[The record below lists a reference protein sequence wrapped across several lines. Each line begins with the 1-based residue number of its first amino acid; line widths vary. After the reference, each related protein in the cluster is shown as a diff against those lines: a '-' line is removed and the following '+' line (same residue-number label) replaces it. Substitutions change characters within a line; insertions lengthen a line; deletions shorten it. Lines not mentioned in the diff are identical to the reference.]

1 MRPSCTVMS
10 EMSDD
15 PEEHESEW
23 QRLDRASYE
32 ALPGILLVIA
42 ALGALLGVVLLVA
55 GETPGATAL
64 SAPLLFSALAIQL
77 RSKQGGWW
85 RA

>member
-1 MRPSCTVMS
+1 MRPSCTVVT
-10 EMSDD
+10 EMPDE
-15 PEEHESEW
+15 PEERESEW

-42 ALGALLGVVLLVA
+42 ALLALFSVVLLVA
-55 GETPGATAL
+55 GETQGITAL
-64 SAPLLFSALAIQL
+64 SGPLLFSGLAIQL

>member
-1 MRPSCTVMS
+1 MS
-10 EMSDD
+10 EMPDD
-15 PEEHESEW
+15 PEEHETGW

-42 ALGALLGVVLLVA
+42 ALGALLGVVLVLA
-55 GETPGATAL
+55 GETQGVTAL
-64 SAPLLFSALAIQL
+64 SAPPIFSAMAIQL

>member
-1 MRPSCTVMS
+1 MPG
-10 EMSDD
+10 D
-15 PEEHESEW
+15 PEDHETGW

-42 ALGALLGVVLLVA
+42 AVLALLGVVLLLA
-55 GETPGATAL
+55 GETQGITAL
-64 SAPLLFSALAIQL
+64 SGPLIFSAMAIQL

>member
-55 GETPGATAL
+55 GETREPPPSL
-64 SAPLLFSALAIQL
+64 PRSSALAIQL